1 MYKRVEELDLSGYE
15 PLKGYENLGYMI
27 NIQRGLVINNKR
39 WILARNP
46 VSTGYHISQ
55 LPGHGTES
63 VHRLVWRQKYGDIPK
78 DRFVDHIDDN
88 KGNNS
93 INNLQLLTISE
104 NTRKAYANKNLKGIR
119 MKAIP
124 IIARNYDT
132 KAETTYESISKAANA
147 LEIEPARISSLLRG
161 RGRTVMGRKVRYEF
175 SFVQEP
181 HQRPLLRPEPTRGSV
196 LEAQV
201 PQVLSSAASVGE
213 KPMVKR
219 SIVDWMVSS

>member
-1 MYKRVEELDLSGYE
+1 MYKRVEETNLEGYE
-15 PLKGYENLGYMI
+15 PLKGFENEGYKI

-46 VSTGYHISQ
+46 VSTGYHVSQ

-63 VHRLVWRQKYGDIPK
+63 VHRLVWKQKNGDIPK
-78 DRFVDHIDDN
+78 DKFVDHIDNN

-93 INNLQLLTISE
+93 ITNLQLLTNSE

-132 KAETTYESISKAANA
+132 KAETTYESISKAASA
-147 LEIEPARISSLLRG
+147 LEIEPARISSLLKG
-161 RGRTVMGRKVRYEF
+161 KGRTVMGKQVRYEF
-175 SFVQEP
+175 AFVQEP
-181 HQRPLLRPEPTRGSV
+181 HQRPSSQPEPARESV

-201 PQVLSSAASVGE
+201 PQVLSSAASVSE
-213 KPMVKR
+213 KPMMKR
-219 SIVDWMVSS
+219 SVVDWLRA